1 MMYKPEDGVG
11 SSGGGLGGALVVVL
25 GEMLV
30 AMLVTSRSSIDQEL
44 PTFSRLWLRLLEA
57 KLRLW
62 RLPNPPPPPSD
73 DEAGVTGDSRCL
85 MWSILQGASHFENRR
100 SIRKL
105 KVVRFDLNY
114 LKLNW
119 INCIYVV
126 IFLLIRIATYLVLSM
141 NVFYEIFLRRK

>member
-11 SSGGGLGGALVVVL
+11 SSGGGGLGGALVVVL

-30 AMLVTSRSSIDQEL
+30 AVLVTSRSSIDQEL

-62 RLPNPPPPPSD
+62 RLPNLPPLPPPEDASD

-105 KVVRFDLNY
+105 
-114 LKLNW
+114 
-119 INCIYVV
+119 
-126 IFLLIRIATYLVLSM
+126 
-141 NVFYEIFLRRK
+141 

>member
-1 MMYKPEDGVG
+1 MYKPEDGVG
-11 SSGGGLGGALVVVL
+11 SSGGGGLGGALVVVL

-30 AMLVTSRSSIDQEL
+30 TSWSSIDQEL
-44 PTFSRLWLRLLEA
+44 PTFSRLWLLEA

-62 RLPNPPPPPSD
+62 RLPNLPPPLPPPEDASD

-105 KVVRFDLNY
+105 
-114 LKLNW
+114 
-119 INCIYVV
+119 
-126 IFLLIRIATYLVLSM
+126 
-141 NVFYEIFLRRK
+141 

>member
-1 MMYKPEDGVG
+1 MTVSLVKVRLDMMYKPDDGVG
-11 SSGGGLGGALVVVL
+11 SSGGGLGGVVVVVL

-30 AMLVTSRSSIDQEL
+30 VWLVTSRSSIDQEL
-44 PTFSRLWLRLLEA
+44 PTFSRLLEA

-62 RLPNPPPPPSD
+62 RLPNPPPAPLPPPEDASD

-105 KVVRFDLNY
+105 
-114 LKLNW
+114 
-119 INCIYVV
+119 
-126 IFLLIRIATYLVLSM
+126 
-141 NVFYEIFLRRK
+141 

>member
-1 MMYKPEDGVG
+1 MMYKPDDGGG
-11 SSGGGLGGALVVVL
+11 SNGGGGLGGALVVVL

-30 AMLVTSRSSIDQEL
+30 TSWSSIDQEL
-44 PTFSRLWLRLLEA
+44 PTFSRLLEA

-62 RLPNPPPPPSD
+62 RLPNPPPAPLPPPEDASD

-105 KVVRFDLNY
+105 
-114 LKLNW
+114 
-119 INCIYVV
+119 
-126 IFLLIRIATYLVLSM
+126 
-141 NVFYEIFLRRK
+141 

>member
-1 MMYKPEDGVG
+1 MMYKPDDGVG
-11 SSGGGLGGALVVVL
+11 SFGGGLGGALVVVL

-30 AMLVTSRSSIDQEL
+30 TSWSSIDQEL

-62 RLPNPPPPPSD
+62 RLPNLPLPPPEDASD

-85 MWSILQGASHFENRR
+85 MWSILQGASHFENQR
-100 SIRKL
+100 SIKKL

-114 LKLNW
+114 H
-119 INCIYVV
+119 
-126 IFLLIRIATYLVLSM
+126 
-141 NVFYEIFLRRK
+141 

>member
-1 MMYKPEDGVG
+1 MMYKPDDGVG
-11 SSGGGLGGALVVVL
+11 NSGGSLGGVIVVVL

-30 AMLVTSRSSIDQEL
+30 VWLVTSRSSIDQEL
-44 PTFSRLWLRLLEA
+44 PTFSRLRLLEA

-62 RLPNPPPPPSD
+62 RLPNPPPPPPEDASD

-114 LKLNW
+114 LKVDQLHTRKTEGPSMYSRYIGSSAW
-119 INCIYVV
+119 AEWLT
-126 IFLLIRIATYLVLSM
+126 FLPS
-141 NVFYEIFLRRK
+141 

>member
-1 MMYKPEDGVG
+1 MMYKPDDGVG

-30 AMLVTSRSSIDQEL
+30 TSWSSIDQEL
-44 PTFSRLWLRLLEA
+44 PTFSRLRLLEA

-62 RLPNPPPPPSD
+62 RLPNPPTPLPPPEDASD

-105 KVVRFDLNY
+105 
-114 LKLNW
+114 
-119 INCIYVV
+119 
-126 IFLLIRIATYLVLSM
+126 
-141 NVFYEIFLRRK
+141 